1 MSLPPCPLFFCLTLP
16 MQQNLIAC
24 VTDYDAAVRQAASYG
39 MGIAAQFGGPAFA
52 QTCADVLQPLITVV
66 SSPQA
71 QTIVNKN
78 ATENAISAIGKIC
91 QYNSS
96 KFNVN
101 QVLPI
106 WLSALPITEDPEEA
120 NSTYSYLTKL
130 IEE

>member
-1 MSLPPCPLFFCLTLP
+1 